1 MSNNKTFDKTT
12 YNNAY
17 NKKNYTN
24 CSLRLKP
31 DIMEK
36 INSFCTLKGYSKN
49 DFFAKSALY
58 IIENGIELP
67 KKLEK

>member
-1 MSNNKTFDKTT
+1 MSDNKSFDKIT

-24 CSLRLKP
+24 CSLRIKP

-36 INSFCTLKGYSKN
+36 INSFCTINGYSKT
-49 DFFAKSALY
+49 DFFVRSALY
-58 IIENGIELP
+58 VIENDTQLP
-67 KKLEK
+67 EYTEK